1 MVAVISCQFVFEPGT
16 YDDDFNRLD
25 TEIEAYAQGLP
36 GFIAVHTW
44 NSRDGKLVNAVY
56 FFEDNSAIKSLAQFP
71 AHLQAKSEVARWYK
85 SYQIV
90 VSEVTQTYGDGNL
103 VYP

>member
-1 MVAVISCQFVFEPGT
+1 MISCQFVFEPGI
-16 YDDDFNRLD
+16 YDEDFKRLD
-25 TEIEAYAQGLP
+25 AEIETYAQGLS

-44 NSRDGKLVNAVY
+44 NSSDGKLVNAVY
-56 FFEDNSAIKSLAQFP
+56 FFEDNSSIKSLAKFP

-85 SYQIV
+85 GYQII
-90 VSEVTQTYGDGNL
+90 VSEVTQSYGDGNL